1 MTFPPRREP
10 LPGHHLPRWFLLV
23 ALLGVALNLR
33 APITSLPP
41 IVADVAAGLGLST
54 AGVGLLTSV
63 PVLCFAL
70 CTPGA
75 SALVARVGPERAVS
89 VALAGILVGTLLR
102 SAGGVPTA
110 LAGTAV
116 LGVGITIGNIAVPV
130 VIARDF
136 YRRAGP
142 VTGTYTA
149 TMNVGSTFTTM
160 LTVPLAAALGW
171 QWALAGWGVLAV
183 LALAVWVPAGRD
195 LASQHAAGTAPRVL
209 PLDVQL
215 DPEQR
220 RGIRRLV
227 VVLSTAFA
235 GQAAS
240 YYAITAWLPAILQD
254 RLGLDAAAAGGA
266 AAPFQLC
273 AVAGSLLVPAG
284 LARGLSLRAVSVG
297 ISLMWLSLP
306 VGLLVAPDAWL
317 AWVCLAGAAQGGN
330 FTAIFTLVAQRSPSL
345 AVARRASAVVQTAG
359 YACAAAAPTLLGAA
373 HDATH
378 GWTAPI
384 AVVVGL
390 LAVMSVALLTATRP
404 AR

>member
-1 MTFPPRREP
+1 MTFPPRRE
-10 LPGHHLPRWFLLV
+10 LPPGRRLRRWFLLV

-41 IVADVAAGLGLST
+41 IVDDVATALGLST

-75 SALVARVGPERAVS
+75 SALVARVGPERAVA
-89 VALAGILVGTLLR
+89 VGLAGVLLGTLLR
-102 SAGGVPTA
+102 SAGGVPMA
-110 LAGTAV
+110 LAGTAL
-116 LGVGITIGNIAVPV
+116 LGVGITVGNIAVPV

-136 YRRAGP
+136 YRRAAP
-142 VTGTYTA
+142 VTGAYTA

-160 LTVPLAAALGW
+160 LTVPLAAAFGW
-171 QWALAGWGVLAV
+171 QWALAGWGMLAV
-183 LALAVWVPAGRD
+183 LALGMWVPAGRD
-195 LASQHAAGTAPRVL
+195 LAGRHASGTALRVL
-209 PLDVQL
+209 PDDADL
-215 DPEQR
+215 DPRQR
-220 RGIRRLV
+220 RTMRRLV

-254 RLGLDAAAAGGA
+254 RLGLDAAAAGSA

-273 AVAGSLLVPAG
+273 AVAGSLLVPFG
-284 LARGLSLRAVSVG
+284 LARGLSLRGVSAG
-297 ISLMWLSLP
+297 IALMWLSLP
-306 VGLLVAPDAWL
+306 VGLLVAPDGWL
-317 AWVCLAGAAQGGN
+317 VWVSLAGAAQGGN
-330 FTAIFTLVAQRSPSL
+330 FTVVFTLVAQRSPSL

-359 YACAAAAPTLLGAA
+359 YACAAVAPTLLGAV
-373 HDATH
+373 HDATG

-390 LAVMSVALLTATRP
+390 LSVMTVALLTATRP
-404 AR
+404 PR